1 MKKYDVVGIGNAVVD
16 IISPCDDVFLEKM
29 GIEKGIMQLI
39 EKGRAELLYNSM
51 DVRTKAAGGSV
62 ANTIAGV
69 GSLGRKTAFVGRV
82 SDDEL
87 GRYYADA
94 TLEAG
99 TDFLNKPVRNGK
111 LPTSRSMIFNSQD
124 GNRSM
129 NTYLV

>member
-62 ANTIAGV
+62 AKTIAGI
-69 GSLGRKTAFVGRV
+69 GSLGRRTALAFSV
-82 SDDEL
+82 
-87 GRYYADA
+87 
-94 TLEAG
+94 
-99 TDFLNKPVRNGK
+99 
-111 LPTSRSMIFNSQD
+111 
-124 GNRSM
+124 
-129 NTYLV
+129 